1 MLSFFLNT
9 VIHFFLFVAGPVYLE
24 LYLENIMC
32 KNVSSSVM
40 ISNELNVNSI
50 KIFALND
57 SQQAFIL
64 SGPEN
69 YDGKFVYTYTLYIN
83 NMCKRKFEKSRL
95 IKSLYF

>member
-1 MLSFFLNT
+1 M
-9 VIHFFLFVAGPVYLE
+9 YLE

-40 ISNELNVNSI
+40 ISNEMNVNSI

-57 SQQAFIL
+57 LQQAFIL

-69 YDGKFVYTYTLYIN
+69 CDDKFVYTYI
-83 NMCKRKFEKSRL
+83 
-95 IKSLYF
+95 IHQ

>member
-1 MLSFFLNT
+1 MYVNDINILMCFN
-9 VIHFFLFVAGPVYLE
+9 VIFCFKYNYTFFLFVAAPVYLE

-40 ISNELNVNSI
+40 ISNEMNVNSI

-57 SQQAFIL
+57 LQQTFIL

-69 YDGKFVYTYTLYIN
+69 YDGKFVYTYIIY
-83 NMCKRKFEKSRL
+83 
-95 IKSLYF
+95 